1 MKYFSLRIV
10 QSIQFVDGKG
20 RDFLNQEKEA
30 LIMIKLE
37 GRTMIELFG
46 ESNKRII
53 WVDNYDEEDWRELF
67 RSDSRE
73 SFEEDK
79 AFMRVI

>member
-10 QSIQFVDGKG
+10 QSIQFVDGKEG
-20 RDFLNQEKEA
+20 NFLNQEREA

-37 GRTMIELFG
+37 GRKMIEQFG

-53 WVDNYDEEDWRELF
+53 WVDNFDEEDWRELF

-73 SFEEDK
+73 PFEEDK

>member
-30 LIMIKLE
+30 FIMIKLE

-53 WVDNYDEEDWRELF
+53 WVDNFDEEDWRELF

-73 SFEEDK
+73 SFEDDK

>member
-20 RDFLNQEKEA
+20 KDFLNQEKEA

-46 ESNKRII
+46 ESNKSIV
-53 WVDNYDEEDWRELF
+53 WADYFDEEDWRELF
-67 RSDSRE
+67 RSDLWE
-73 SFEEDK
+73 PFEDDK

>member
-1 MKYFSLRIV
+1 
-10 QSIQFVDGKG
+10 
-20 RDFLNQEKEA
+20 
-30 LIMIKLE
+30 
-37 GRTMIELFG
+37 MIELFG

>member
-30 LIMIKLE
+30 FIMIKLE

-53 WVDNYDEEDWRELF
+53 WVDNFDEEDWRELF
-67 RSDSRE
+67 RSDLWE
-73 SFEEDK
+73 PFEDDK